1 MRLTIPELSFV
12 VLIGVSGS
20 GKSTFARKHFKP
32 TEILSS
38 DYCRGLVSD
47 DENSQAATKDAFEL
61 LHFIAR
67 KRLAAGK
74 LTVVDA
80 TNVQP
85 ESRKPLVEIAR
96 EFHCLPVAIVL
107 DLPERIAHDRNKTRS
122 DRDFGPHGI
131 RQQSQQLHRA
141 LRGLEREGFRHVHV
155 LKTLDEI
162 DSAVIERHPLWNNL
176 KHEHGPFDIIGDV
189 HGCFDEL
196 TELLTNLGYHAD
208 QGGAWRHP
216 QGRKL
221 VFVGDL
227 VDRGPKIP
235 EAVRLVMESV
245 KAGQALCVPGNHDVK
260 FMRKVW
266 GKDIQITHGLAQS
279 LAQFETYEQSYR
291 GFGRVVAEF
300 IDDLVSHYV
309 LDDGKLVVAHAGMKE
324 SMQGRGSGAV
334 REFALFGE
342 TTGETDEFG
351 LPVRY
356 NWAAE
361 YRGAATVV
369 YGHTPVPEPEWL
381 NQTINIDTGCVFGGR
396 LTALRWPEREL
407 VSVAAHA
414 TYAEPVRPFLRVEV

>member
-1 MRLTIPELSFV
+1 MKLTIPELSFV

-20 GKSTFARKHFKP
+20 GKSTFARKHFRS

-96 EFHCLPVAIVL
+96 EFHCLPVAFVL
-107 DLPERIAHDRNKTRS
+107 DVPERVAHDRNKTRA
-122 DRDFGPHGI
+122 DRAFGPHVI
-131 RQQSQQLHRA
+131 RQQAQQLHRS

-155 LKTLDEI
+155 LKSLEEI
-162 DSAVIERHPLWNNL
+162 EAAVIERQPLWNNL

-196 TELLTNLGYHAD
+196 VELLGQLGYEFGVPALAD
-208 QGGAWRHP
+208 NAFDRPQASGHTAASTPEGGTPSPRHP

-221 VFVGDL
+221 IFVGDL

-235 EAVRLVMESV
+235 QVLKLVMNAVASD
-245 KAGQALCVPGNHDVK
+245 AALCVPGNHDMK
-260 FMRKVW
+260 LMRKLRGRDV
-266 GKDIQITHGLAQS
+266 QITHGLAES
-279 LAQFETYEQSYR
+279 LAQLASEPEDLR
-291 GFGRVVAEF
+291 KRVAEF
-300 IDDLVSHYV
+300 IDDLVSQYV
-309 LDDGKLVVAHAGMKE
+309 FDDAKLV
-324 SMQGRGSGAV
+324 
-334 REFALFGE
+334 
-342 TTGETDEFG
+342 
-351 LPVRY
+351 
-356 NWAAE
+356 
-361 YRGAATVV
+361 
-369 YGHTPVPEPEWL
+369 
-381 NQTINIDTGCVFGGR
+381 
-396 LTALRWPEREL
+396 
-407 VSVAAHA
+407 
-414 TYAEPVRPFLRVEV
+414 